1 MKKNY
6 TDFQIEHSKLN
17 ISEDFWLEKSQQL
30 LEQNHLIC
38 FGKNS
43 DLQWFGTSL
52 IQKSGQLENSEISSV
67 YGKLA
72 SNFDDFCYQ
81 LCHSTPWGFEMGRN
95 LNAVNDVLRG
105 ENNTN
110 NKFLIWYDA
119 DILYQKEVEV
129 FKQIF
134 EIILNRSEE
143 EKENGKL
150 FRIILLFNQEEAS
163 SLRKLLRNKERY
175 PIALKKIT
183 TTNNNASNNE
193 K

>member
-6 TDFQIEHSKLN
+6 KDFQIEYSKIN
-17 ISEDFWLEKSQQL
+17 ILEDFWLEKSQQL

-52 IQKSGQLENSEISSV
+52 IQKSGQIDNSEISSI

-105 ENNTN
+105 EYNPN
-110 NKFLIWYDA
+110 NKFLIWYNA
-119 DILYQKEVEV
+119 DILYQKEFEN

-134 EIILNRSEE
+134 EIILNQSEE
-143 EKENGKL
+143 EKEKGKL
-150 FRIILLFNQEEAS
+150 FRVILLFNQEEVFNV
-163 SLRKLLRNKERY
+163 RKLLKNKEKY
-175 PIALKKIT
+175 PIALRKIT
-183 TTNNNASNNE
+183 TINNI
-193 K
+193 